1 MLQLAALIKNAFFFL
16 SDLHLKNSDLFHFF
30 CSFYAQIKQTAL
42 WRLNEIS
49 KRHHWSWNEGRNQTV
64 SSPTQSI
71 CLPVTSLS
79 LVFTPL
85 CSQTL
90 LLPHEKKDE
99 SLFLFASRHWRL
111 WWRCRWLQPLT
122 LLSLLLD
129 QSADRSCHCL
139 PLLLQLHCVN
149 DAFAQAVQ
157 STLSL
162 GCILMIHV
170 SEQLEM
176 DVFMT
181 LPGGESGL
189 KVQAFWKM
197 DALIALCIRGR
208 YCAQTQIQLLN
219 CH

>member
-1 MLQLAALIKNAFFFL
+1 MKTNWNIKKASLKLKWRQKSDCFITDTKHLPPCHILISCFHTSVFPNTAF
-16 SDLHLKNSDLFHFF
+16 
-30 CSFYAQIKQTAL
+30 A
-42 WRLNEIS
+42 
-49 KRHHWSWNEGRNQTV
+49 SWE
-64 SSPTQSI
+64 
-71 CLPVTSLS
+71 
-79 LVFTPL
+79 
-85 CSQTL
+85 
-90 LLPHEKKDE
+90 KDE

-111 WWRCRWLQPLT
+111 WWRCQRLQPLT
-122 LLSLLLD
+122 LLLLLLD
-129 QSADRSCHCL
+129 QSADRSCHYL

-157 STLSL
+157 SALSL

-181 LPGGESGL
+181 LPGDKSGL